1 MIVEGVAE
9 SRRDEGSG
17 PVSAGVLGKLHTAL
31 DTIVFERVAEG
42 HLRQLTATPAWLCHL
57 LDGVEP
63 TDYPEWLEDRF
74 PFLDHFLYEAEQF
87 WSEQATGRL
96 NSADWVETASAGTE
110 WPLGASAV
118 YLDDTCLLLIK
129 RLGESYSSRARIL
142 QVEREHR
149 LNEEWLEKE
158 VQRRTAQ
165 LRKREEEIALR
176 LLAAAGTRDEETG
189 AHVRRLG
196 LYAAAIAGAIG
207 WSRQAVDD
215 IRIAAPMH
223 DIGKIGIPDRILLK
237 RGKLLPDETEIMQRH
252 TLLGAQMLE
261 GNDMPLLQMA
271 RTIALSHHEKW
282 DGSGYP
288 EGLAGEDIPEAARIV
303 GICDVYDALVHN
315 RVYKPAVPE
324 AEALKYMES
333 LSGIQFDPRLFNV
346 FMSLIPEIRRI
357 REEFKDED
365 E

>member
-1 MIVEGVAE
+1 M
-9 SRRDEGSG
+9 
-17 PVSAGVLGKLHTAL
+17 
-31 DTIVFERVAEG
+31 
-42 HLRQLTATPAWLCHL
+42 
-57 LDGVEP
+57 
-63 TDYPEWLEDRF
+63 
-74 PFLDHFLYEAEQF
+74 
-87 WSEQATGRL
+87 
-96 NSADWVETASAGTE
+96 
-110 WPLGASAV
+110 